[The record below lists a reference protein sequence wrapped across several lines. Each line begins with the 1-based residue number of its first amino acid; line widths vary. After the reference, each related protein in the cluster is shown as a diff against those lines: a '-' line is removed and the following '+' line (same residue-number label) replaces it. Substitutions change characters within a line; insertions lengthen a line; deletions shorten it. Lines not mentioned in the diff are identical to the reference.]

1 MGAQAIDFQKKCH
14 LPCLTM
20 AFRVVS
26 LVRRALCWHV
36 SPPLARFDFRMQYLY
51 SSGLAWL
58 YMSAPAR
65 SCQLLPTPTDFFAF
79 QRLASLT
86 NICTI
91 AIPVSIFLPSWEP
104 QVSIQPVPQSQPDLV
119 LVIGRPN
126 LFKYRWLADLTTF
139 SPGGAFG
146 GP

>member
-1 MGAQAIDFQKKCH
+1 MGAQAIDFQKRCH

-104 QVSIQPVPQSQPDLV
+104 QVSIQVPQSQPDLF
-119 LVIGRPN
+119 LVIGQPN
-126 LFKYRWLADLTTF
+126 LFKYRWLAHLTTW
-139 SPGGAFG
+139 GAFG